1 MTALERLNE
10 TTRKLQEAK
19 AAHAIADTNG
29 DFLFNYDN
37 YETTRAV
44 VAELESELRIN
55 WIRLQ
60 LELGMEV
67 SIASVMA

>member
-19 AAHAIADTNG
+19 AAHAVSDANG

-37 YETTRAV
+37 YETTRAA

>member
-1 MTALERLNE
+1 MKALDRFNE

-19 AAHAIADTNG
+19 AAHAVSDANG
-29 DFLFNYDN
+29 DFLFNYAN
-37 YETTRAV
+37 YEATRAV
-44 VAELESELRIN
+44 VVELESELRIN

-60 LELGMEV
+60 IELGMEV